1 MAAVTRPRRSVL
13 YMPGSNPRALD
24 KGRSLACDAIVMDLE
39 DAVAPE
45 SKQAARDAIAEALS
59 AGGYGARE
67 ILIRVN
73 GLDTPWGHDDLVFAA
88 GQPAHGVI
96 LSKVES
102 GGTVR
107 QAESLLERN
116 GAPEAM
122 GLWCMV
128 ETPRGV
134 LAAQEIAS
142 STPRM
147 AGLMLGTNDL
157 AKDLHCLH
165 TPDRMPLMT
174 SFGLCLL
181 AARAYGLAILDG
193 VHADLNDDDGF
204 AAICRQG
211 VELGF
216 DGKTLIHPKTIAAA
230 NTAFSPRDE
239 EIAWARKIAKAHA
252 AAMAE
257 GKGVLQVD
265 GKLVETLHVA
275 EAQRLVDMADMIAQM
290 EGSAG

>member
-1 MAAVTRPRRSVL
+1 MAATTRPRRSVL
-13 YMPGSNPRALD
+13 YMPGSNPRALE
-24 KGRSLACDAIVMDLE
+24 KGRSLPCDAIVMDLE

-45 SKQAARDAIAEALS
+45 AKQAARDAIAAALA

-67 ILIRVN
+67 LLIRVN
-73 GLDTPWGHDDLVFAA
+73 GLDTPWGHDDLVFVA
-88 GQPAHGVI
+88 GQPVHGVI

-102 GGTVR
+102 GDAVR
-107 QAESLLERN
+107 RTESLLVSN
-116 GAPEAM
+116 GASDDV

-134 LAAQEIAS
+134 LAAQDIAA

-147 AGLMLGTNDL
+147 AGLIMGTNDL
-157 AKDLHCLH
+157 AKDLQCLH

-174 SFGLCLL
+174 SFGLCIL
-181 AARAYGLAILDG
+181 AARAYRLAILDG

-211 VELGF
+211 RELGF
-216 DGKTLIHPKTIAAA
+216 DGKTLIHPKTIAVANAA
-230 NTAFSPRDE
+230 FAPTGSD
-239 EIAWARKIAKAHA
+239 IAWARKIAEAHA

-265 GKLVETLHVA
+265 GKLVEALHVA
-275 EAQRLVDMADMIAQM
+275 EAQRLVVLADMIAEI
-290 EGSAG
+290 EGAA